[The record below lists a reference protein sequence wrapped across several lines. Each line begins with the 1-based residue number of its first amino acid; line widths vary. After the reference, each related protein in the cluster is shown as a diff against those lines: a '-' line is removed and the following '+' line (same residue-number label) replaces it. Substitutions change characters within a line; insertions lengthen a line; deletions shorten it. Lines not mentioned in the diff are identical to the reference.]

1 MNTPPA
7 GAPPPRILLVDDL
20 HQNIVALEAIIGRA
34 QLDLLTAN
42 SGPEALEIVLRDDIA
57 LALVDVQM
65 PGMDGFEL
73 AELMRGNERTRNIP
87 IIFLT
92 AAVGDPSRQF
102 RGYEAGAVDFLSKPF
117 DPFVL
122 RSKIEVFVQLY
133 HQKRRLAE
141 KLAELEEALRLNELF
156 TAVLGHDLRTPLS
169 SVQANAE
176 IVKRLAEDERLLG
189 AAARIES
196 SSARMSRMISQILE
210 LARVRASGFRLAP
223 VRGDLR
229 DACLAIRDELAATG
243 AAERVEITCRG
254 DTTAEFDPDRMAQ
267 LLSNLVGNALQHGQD
282 APVRVAVDGTDP
294 ARLVVSVTNRGH
306 IPPQALP
313 MLQSLRGMTVP
324 ERNRGAGLGLG
335 LHIVRHIAA
344 LHGGEVAADNA
355 GTEEVVFRVTLPRSH
370 ATA

>member
-1 MNTPPA
+1 MSMAGAT

-20 HQNIVALEAIIGRA
+20 EQNLVALEAIVGRGHL
-34 QLDLLTAN
+34 QLLTAS
-42 SGPEALEIVLRDDIA
+42 SGPEALEIVLREDIA

-122 RSKIEVFVQLY
+122 RSKVEVFVQLH

-141 KLAELEEALRLNELF
+141 KLSELEEALRLNELF

-176 IVKRLAEDERLLG
+176 IVKRLATDERLLA

-196 SSARMSRMISQILE
+196 SSARMARMISQILE

-223 VRGDLR
+223 VRGDLH
-229 DACLAIRDELAATG
+229 DACLAIRDEVAATG
-243 AAERVEITCRG
+243 AADRLEVACLG
-254 DTTAEFDPDRMAQ
+254 DTVAEFDPDRMAQ
-267 LLSNLVGNALQHGQD
+267 LLSNLVGNALQHGAD
-282 APVRVAVDGTDP
+282 APVRVTVDGTAPD
-294 ARLVVSVTNRGH
+294 RVVVSVTNRGR
-306 IPPQALP
+306 ISPQALP
-313 MLQSLRGMTVP
+313 MLQSLRGMAVP
-324 ERNRGAGLGLG
+324 EHTRGAGLGLG
-335 LHIVRHIAA
+335 LHIARHIAA
-344 LHGGEVAADNA
+344 LHGGDVAAENA
-355 GTEEVVFRVTLPRSH
+355 GTEEVVFRVTLPRCR
-370 ATA
+370 

>member
-1 MNTPPA
+1 VNAPGLPGG
-7 GAPPPRILLVDDL
+7 GAPPKILLVDDL
-20 HQNIVALEAIIGRA
+20 HQNIVALEAIVGRGHL
-34 QLDLLTAN
+34 QLLSAS
-42 SGPEALEIVLRDDIA
+42 SGPEALEIVLREDIA

-176 IVKRLAEDERLLG
+176 IVRRLADDDRIV
-189 AAARIES
+189 AAAGRIES
-196 SSARMSRMISQILE
+196 SSARMARMISQILE

-223 VRGDLR
+223 TPGDLH
-229 DACLAIRDELAATG
+229 DACVAIREELAASG
-243 AAERVEITCRG
+243 AAERVEIACVG
-254 DTTAEFDPDRMAQ
+254 DTRAAFDPDRMAQ
-267 LLSNLVGNALQHGQD
+267 LLANLIGNALQHGED
-282 APVRVAVDGTDP
+282 APVRVDVDGSDP
-294 ARLVVSVTNRGH
+294 ARVVITVRNHGR
-306 IPPQALP
+306 IPPHALSMRQP
-313 MLQSLRGMTVP
+313 LQGMSLP
-324 ERNRGAGLGLG
+324 ERSGGAGLGLG
-335 LHIVRHIAA
+335 LHIVRHIAV
-344 LHGGEVAADNA
+344 LHGGEIAAENTDDGEA
-355 GTEEVVFRVTLPRSH
+355 LFRVSLPR
-370 ATA
+370 AA